1 MLFLSWHAEV
11 PTKKGAR
18 PKKSPAFFWGGFS
31 INGLP
36 PDLALHVA
44 SNQPLLPS
52 ISVFRRKHNVSYT
65 LTAGGNSHIICTH
78 SLQVHLF
85 GNPLKNVS
93 HHVLVYFF
101 CGTPS
106 GHDVLVSAC

>member
-78 SLQVHLF
+78 SLQLHLF
-85 GNPLKNVS
+85 GNPLKMF
-93 HHVLVYFF
+93 YIMFWCIFF
-101 CGTPS
+101 VGPPS
-106 GHDVLVSAC
+106 GQDVLVSGC